1 MSRIS
6 ALPHW
11 YLVAS
16 TYRQHL
22 LCNELHHSVALEQ
35 KSTLQL
41 PFKLSLAY
49 LGKTLS
55 VVNKKCNCV
64 IEKRSLN
71 FQKRSQN
78 CEIVFIDVLL
88 IIGNINES
96 EEGIFSLSAGEIVDV
111 VEKVQRVETCYT

>member
-1 MSRIS
+1 M
-6 ALPHW
+6 
-11 YLVAS
+11 
-16 TYRQHL
+16 
-22 LCNELHHSVALEQ
+22 
-35 KSTLQL
+35 

-96 EEGIFSLSAGEIVDV
+96 EKGFFSLSAGEIVDV